1 MRLTD
6 LDVLHLLDTHWEVP
20 SEGAKRLTTGL
31 FAAQDK
37 DLAIGASEGLRRSMM
52 ALIGDDDEAWMSHP
66 MFWAPFVV
74 VGEGA
79 RPQM

>member
-1 MRLTD
+1 M
-6 LDVLHLLDTHWEVP
+6 P

-31 FAAQDK
+31 FSAQDK
-37 DLAIGASEGLRRSMM
+37 DPAIGASEALRRSMM
-52 ALIGDDDEAWMSHP
+52 ALIEDDDKPRMSHP

-79 RPQM
+79 RQQM